1 MYNSKD
7 LKKYFQYWTE
17 AMPKSISIEQFCSRN
32 MAVILAIKTTLSS
45 NASISWR
52 IQDICIIPMLAHS
65 FLALW
70 RMF

>member
-45 NASISWR
+45 NASIS
-52 IQDICIIPMLAHS
+52 
-65 FLALW
+65 
-70 RMF
+70 